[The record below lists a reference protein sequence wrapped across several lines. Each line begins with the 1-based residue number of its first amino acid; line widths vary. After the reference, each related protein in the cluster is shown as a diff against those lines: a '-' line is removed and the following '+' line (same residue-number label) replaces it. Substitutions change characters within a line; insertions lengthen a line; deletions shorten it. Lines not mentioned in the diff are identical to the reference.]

1 MFSLLIPADEFRCC
15 VMQMTKN
22 FMQRHSLS
30 LLFWQIF
37 EKSLF
42 FFQLFEMSDAFQSD
56 LAVDVH
62 HILDHN
68 FVMNIF
74 IGKLFSLKLTFDF
87 INFLKTIFQNLSQ
100 KARNVKFSLPH
111 WRLVSAKTNRNYTPD
126 IGNETRNIKY
136 TGSFIS
142 DFDQFF

>member
-1 MFSLLIPADEFRCC
+1 MFSSLIPADEFRCC

-37 EKSLF
+37 EKESLF
-42 FFQLFEMSDAFQSD
+42 FFKLFEMSDAFQSD

-62 HILDHN
+62 HFLDHN

-74 IGKLFSLKLTFDF
+74 IGKLFSLKLTFD
-87 INFLKTIFQNLSQ
+87 IIYFLKTVFQNLS
-100 KARNVKFSLPH
+100 
-111 WRLVSAKTNRNYTPD
+111 
-126 IGNETRNIKY
+126 
-136 TGSFIS
+136 
-142 DFDQFF
+142 